1 MTHMTPETPADALG
15 SAPASDPDVQLASAQ
30 LWDGDVGELRDSSR
44 RALVQL
50 LKGPYLSSARHA
62 NLWSALLADE
72 APIRSRLADLYLD
85 LVLDLEAEVAFVR
98 NVGAAFERP
107 DVPKVLR
114 TAPLTFLDTALLLHL
129 RQQLLHDVG
138 GSKTIVGRDEV
149 ADQLKV
155 YQGRDKAD
163 PAGFAKRIDASWKK
177 MIRYG
182 LLAPTSTE
190 GRFEVS
196 PVLRLVFGAAEI
208 RAVQEEYRR
217 LAGAGD
223 EDPPD
228 SADDGEEDT

>member
-1 MTHMTPETPADALG
+1 MTEMTPETADAL
-15 SAPASDPDVQLASAQ
+15 SPATTTDTDGEPASAQ
-30 LWDGDVGELRDSSR
+30 LWDGDAGQLRDRSR

-50 LKGPYLSSARHA
+50 VKGPYLSSARHA

-72 APIRSRLADLYLD
+72 APIRSRLADMYLD

-98 NVGAAFERP
+98 NVAAVERP

-129 RQQLLHDVG
+129 RQQLLHDAG
-138 GSKTIVGRDEV
+138 GSKTIVGHDEV

-163 PAGFAKRIDASWKK
+163 PAGFAKRIDASWNK
-177 MIRYG
+177 MVRYG
-182 LLAPTSTE
+182 LLASTSTE

-196 PVLRLVFGAAEI
+196 PVLRLVFGAEEI

-217 LAGAGD
+217 LVGAD
-223 EDPPD
+223 EVEPLDGT
-228 SADDGEEDT
+228 DDGEEDA